1 MNLVQ
6 DEAMTRKT
14 RKIFSQIIELQ
25 SAAFSNRLNQL
36 LSTLNSHLAAM
47 KRHEAWLDEKLT
59 TANLDPSLGIS
70 NCQSLSGPI
79 FILLIFH

>member
-1 MNLVQ
+1 MNVLQ

-47 KRHEAWLDEKLT
+47 KRHEAWLDEKLSA
-59 TANLDPSLGIS
+59 ANFDPSLGK
-70 NCQSLSGPI
+70 L
-79 FILLIFH
+79 